1 MTSLKTMHDFVMWTL
16 LCQLFRCSPPH
27 AASRGTQTRVIRYS
41 PEVTWLCI
49 TKSDFTASL
58 FTAFPLYYHVYATC
72 IYHNN
77 IDTGSASLHKV
88 LSSLFL
94 LALIMLMS
102 LTKPDV
108 DCPTN
113 LL

>member
-1 MTSLKTMHDFVMWTL
+1 MTSLKTMHGFVMWTL

-41 PEVTWLCI
+41 PEITWLCI

-58 FTAFPLYYHVYATC
+58 FTVFPLYYHVYA
-72 IYHNN
+72 IYHHN

-88 LSSLFL
+88 LSNLFL
-94 LALIMLMS
+94 LALIMLKAF
-102 LTKPDV
+102 TKPDV